1 MSPYRDENTLVI
13 NPEHTHENA
22 FLFEDLHKL
31 ILNKLNEDATP
42 LYNDLFKTN
51 DFKTCLDMMF
61 YHSQVDTRHDPVCA
75 KIGIAMYFLLI
86 LVTSMMLIQV
96 LCSLLYLAARHPQFT
111 ADDKS
116 SPVMIMVPCYN
127 ETDAELSKTIDSVLN
142 NEYPEENKV
151 LVVVADGVVTG
162 SGAAANTPTIL
173 GQLLGFEFDCNDVA
187 YEYKSLGKVTA
198 NYISVYPGVYE
209 TKINNTTKRLKYM
222 VLVKQGS
229 HKERGKGRAGNRG
242 KRDSQLVIQGIL
254 NRLQH
259 NREPHELDVVVKEE
273 LNRLE
278 IPLDTIEYMMAI
290 DADTRVHHMAMQH
303 MVYHLRNNENILAC
317 CGETQVDNKAQS
329 WVTMMQVFEYFSSH
343 HMKKAFE
350 SVFGCV
356 TCLPGCFTM
365 YRLFNK
371 DKKPFISSDII
382 VQKYSRND
390 IASLHEKNLYELG
403 EDRMLTTLLL
413 QHFPGMRLSFV
424 PEAVCWTIVPHTFSI
439 LLSQRRRWI
448 NSTLH
453 NMFELLKVET
463 MCGICCVSMKTVVI
477 ADLLATMILPASI
490 AYLGYLAYLFST
502 QPESVDT
509 FVIYFYVLTIILMMV
524 PFLIRTRWDYFFWF
538 IMYVIFGIPT
548 FYFVLP
554 LYSFIHMDDFSW
566 GKTRELADKAKDK
579 DEEKDKD
586 KDEHG
591 DKEEA
596 EDEGKEKEKE
606 AQVKDSIV
614 EKDPTQRQGM
624 NDAKAAD
631 ANSKTKKRSDD
642 LGDATTHSLP
652 EKPVL
657 KAKVK
662 DNTRRR
668 GGIRH
673 IDSGITGTT
682 FSASHEQEEGTANIR
697 EDRFEATNF
706 GGQSADRSLAA
717 TSHGSTSILTSS
729 MSHSTSRESERV
741 IAETVSIE
749 TRSGELLIYFKAPD
763 EEKQP
768 YLESLMRELECNG
781 ELLADYGIDDI
792 LARLDPSNPDR
803 PLPAD
808 PDDPI
813 HGGHWYVLVHQL
825 KSPHEKGPTFRRWYA
840 RRMCELMDVL
850 SESEGMGFL
859 GFRVGYDCSASSGEL
874 RPLGDVIGL
883 SDVLFHIMSTSPT
896 MKLDKLAMDR
906 DTIALYFGEE
916 HVEEARAAILG
927 MDAAVEDSNHN
938 RTYKTDGDTVGLE
951 DANDDSDD
959 DERSDATED
968 DSVNSL
974 PQV

>member
-538 IMYVIFGIPT
+538 IMYVLFGIPT
-548 FYFVLP
+548 FYFILP
-554 LYSFIHMDDFSW
+554 LYSFVHMDDFSW
-566 GKTRELADKAKDK
+566 GKTRMVSGGDAAAKPATT
-579 DEEKDKD
+579 ET
-586 KDEHG
+586 
-591 DKEEA
+591 EA
-596 EDEGKEKEKE
+596 EPKALDT
-606 AQVKDSIV
+606 D
-614 EKDPTQRQGM
+614 
-624 NDAKAAD
+624 DAG
-631 ANSKTKKRSDD
+631 TKKNQPKGAQSA
-642 LGDATTHSLP
+642 GDASSW
-652 EKPVL
+652 KPSSARDDTEV
-657 KAKVK
+657 
-662 DNTRRR
+662 NTDF
-668 GGIRH
+668 GTAFETETG
-673 IDSGITGTT
+673 DSG
-682 FSASHEQEEGTANIR
+682 SMQRSVAR
-697 EDRFEATNF
+697 MEA
-706 GGQSADRSLAA
+706 
-717 TSHGSTSILTSS
+717 
-729 MSHSTSRESERV
+729 
-741 IAETVSIE
+741 
-749 TRSGELLIYFKAPD
+749 P
-763 EEKQP
+763 P
-768 YLESLMRELECNG
+768 
-781 ELLADYGIDDI
+781 
-792 LARLDPSNPDR
+792 ARLRTMATASTISAITPTTRGLHSHRSKERRVEDQR
-803 PLPAD
+803 PQEMVNA
-808 PDDPI
+808 I
-813 HGGHWYVLVHQL
+813 SVA
-825 KSPHEKGPTFRRWYA
+825 T
-840 RRMCELMDVL
+840 
-850 SESEGMGFL
+850 
-859 GFRVGYDCSASSGEL
+859 SSGEIL
-874 RPLGDVIGL
+874 VYFQQSKQRKQPNLAPLVDKLVTSDAMCQKCSIDAILTRADPVNPDIPLTADPLDPEESEVWFVFVCRAKTAQSSSYSFRKQYAESLCTVLQGMHSNIFETELAFQFGKDITPPESKRPLGDYITNLDVVAYIQDIVHPNDGPSGSSAIGREA
-883 SDVLFHIMSTSPT
+883 IST
-896 MKLDKLAMDR
+896 
-906 DTIALYFGEE
+906 YFGKDRINEIVEVIANLSQEE
-916 HVEEARAAILG
+916 
-927 MDAAVEDSNHN
+927 
-938 RTYKTDGDTVGLE
+938 
-951 DANDDSDD
+951 
-959 DERSDATED
+959 
-968 DSVNSL
+968 
-974 PQV
+974 